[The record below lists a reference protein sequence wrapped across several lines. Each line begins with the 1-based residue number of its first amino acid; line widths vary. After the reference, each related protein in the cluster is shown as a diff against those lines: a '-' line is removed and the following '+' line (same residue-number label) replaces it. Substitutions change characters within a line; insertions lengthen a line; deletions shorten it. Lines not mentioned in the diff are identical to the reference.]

1 LADLTLYML
10 MQPSRAAIVRWML
23 EEVGEPYDVHLLDK
37 TSEEQRSADYL
48 KINPMGKVPAL
59 KHGDAIVTEAAAI
72 CLYLAEAF
80 PQAGLNVPVG
90 DVQRGEFLKWLF
102 FAPSCIEPAVL
113 DVAFPRKE
121 TAPRGAVGYGDFETV
136 MNVVADA
143 VREGPHI
150 LGERFTAADVLIGSH
165 LGWGQS
171 FGVVPKREEFNTYLA
186 RLHERPAFKRSLG
199 FDAQTKKPA

>member
-1 LADLTLYML
+1 MADLTLYML
-10 MQPSRAAIVRWML
+10 TPPSRAAIARWML
-23 EEVGEPYDVHLLDK
+23 EEAGEPYDVHVLDK
-37 TSEEQRSADYL
+37 TSEEQRGADYL

-59 KHGDAIVTEAAAI
+59 KHGDAVVTEASAI

-80 PQAGLNVPVG
+80 PNAGLNVPVG
-90 DVQRGEFLKWLF
+90 DPQRGEFLKWLF

-121 TAPRGAVGYGDFETV
+121 KAPRGAAGYGDFDTV

-143 VREGPHI
+143 VRDGPYI
-150 LGERFTAADVLIGSH
+150 LGERFTAADVVIGSQ

-171 FGVVPKREEFNTYLA
+171 FGVVPKREEFNSYLA
-186 RLHERPAFKRSLG
+186 RLQQRPAFRRQVEL
-199 FDAQTKKPA
+199 DAQTKKPA